1 MTQAR
6 YLVTGGAGFIGSS
19 IAETLRKN
27 GERVRVIDDFST
39 GHRHNLEGLDV
50 ELFEGDVC
58 DLDLLKKAM
67 TGVEVVFHQAA
78 RASVPR
84 SVEFPLQSDR
94 ANTHGSLSVL
104 EIARQS
110 GVKRVVYAGSSSA
123 YGDTPT
129 LPKREDMTPQPL
141 SPYAVAKLAAEHYC
155 TVYAHLHGLETLTT
169 RYFNVFGARQDP
181 NGAYAAVIPK
191 WIASA
196 LAGEALVINGD
207 GKQTRDFC
215 YIDNVVHANLL
226 AATTSKKLKGEV
238 VNISCGERITLLELA
253 DAIAA
258 ESGKDCKRVHGPPRV
273 GDVRDSLGD
282 ISRAKDVIGYEPK
295 VLWREG
301 LKRTI
306 EAHQARPQQAK
317 AAAKGKAT

>member
-1 MTQAR
+1 
-6 YLVTGGAGFIGSS
+6 
-19 IAETLRKN
+19 
-27 GERVRVIDDFST
+27 
-39 GHRHNLEGLDV
+39 
-50 ELFEGDVC
+50 
-58 DLDLLKKAM
+58 
-67 TGVEVVFHQAA
+67 
-78 RASVPR
+78 
-84 SVEFPLQSDR
+84 VEFPLQSDR
-94 ANTHGSLSVL
+94 SNVHGSLSVL

-155 TVYAHLHGLETLTT
+155 AVYALLHGLETLTT

-191 WIASA
+191 WIAAA
-196 LAGEALVINGD
+196 LAGEPLVVNGD

-226 AATTSKKLKGEV
+226 AATTSKTLRGEV
-238 VNISCGERITLLELA
+238 VNISCGERISLLELA

-258 ESGKDCKRVHGPPRV
+258 ESGKDVKRTHGPPRA

-282 ISRAKDVIGYEPK
+282 ISRAKEVIGYEPK
-295 VLWREG
+295 VLWRDG

-306 EAHQARPQQAK
+306 AALQAK
-317 AAAKGKAT
+317 RSRA